1 MDPSTSKRAAL
12 LFDTHQNKPSIMPLQ
27 AKGLHGSLG
36 TRRRDTRL
44 EARRG
49 SDPRIKM
56 FGVESNSNARSP
68 KVKGQ
73 NSKRA
78 EVRVGDGKI
87 AMLT

>member
-27 AKGLHGSLG
+27 AKALYGSPG

-44 EARRG
+44 ETHRG

-56 FGVESNSNARSP
+56 LGVVSNSNARSP
-68 KVKGQ
+68 KVKGP

-78 EVRVGDGKI
+78 EVRLGDSKI
-87 AMLT
+87 AMLM